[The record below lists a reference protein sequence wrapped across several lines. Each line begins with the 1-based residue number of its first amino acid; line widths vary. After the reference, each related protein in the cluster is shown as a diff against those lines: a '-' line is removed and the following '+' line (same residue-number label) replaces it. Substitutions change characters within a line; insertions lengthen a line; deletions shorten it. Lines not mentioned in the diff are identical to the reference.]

1 MKFWYERGAWVS
13 GKARARLSQLQPEDV
28 KSIAIIRHAAL
39 GDMILTRAFI
49 HEARR
54 FFPNASITLSVVSNY
69 TYGAPEDMVD
79 RLHVAWGND
88 HRDIPKR
95 EQIKRAREL
104 GYHDIIFDLAVSTR
118 SVWLC
123 LLNSAKL
130 KIGYPYRAVQR
141 WLYDATVFR
150 SDFEFEAQVMLDM
163 LRLMG
168 ARPVTPPDF
177 QIRVPAHKHDRPC
190 VVYFTSASAASKCWP
205 RQYFVE
211 LIDRAATDYPDYQHV
226 ILNGTAEW
234 EDASVLLPQLVHHDN
249 VSLQQPMSL
258 DETLGFIRGATLVVS
273 NDTGIR
279 NLAICCETPTL
290 GLFFSTVPY
299 RYWPRYGKHEVVFNA
314 DGSVPSVATA
324 YDAVTGLLG

>member
-13 GKARARLSQLQPEDV
+13 KKARARLTQLKPEEV
-28 KSIAIIRHAAL
+28 QSIAIIRHAAL

-49 HEARR
+49 YEVRQ

-69 TYGAPEDMVD
+69 TYGAPEDMID
-79 RLHVAWGND
+79 RLHVAYGND
-88 HRDIPKR
+88 RRDVSKR

-123 LLNSAKL
+123 LLNKAKL
-130 KIGYPYRAVQR
+130 KVGYPYRATQR
-141 WLYDATVFR
+141 WLYDAAIFR

-168 ARPVTPPDF
+168 ARPTTPPDF
-177 QIRVPAHKHDRPC
+177 RVEVAEFKHDKPC
-190 VVYFTSASAASKCWP
+190 VIYFTSASAESKCWP
-205 RQYFVE
+205 RQHFVE
-211 LIDRAATDYPDYQHV
+211 LISQAARDYPGYKHV

-234 EDASVLLPQLVHHDN
+234 EDASVLMPKLQQFDN
-249 VSLQQPMSL
+249 VSLQLPMSL
-258 DETLGFIRGATLVVS
+258 DETLGYIKSASLVVS

-279 NLAICCETPTL
+279 NLAITCETPTL

-299 RYWPRYGKHEVVFNA
+299 RYWPKYGKHDAVFNA
-314 DGSVPSVATA
+314 DGSVPSVDKA
-324 YDAVTGLLG
+324 YHCFRALLD